1 MSEET
6 DEKHEALRAAYEN
19 IREGW
24 PPLWNPNEAREWR
37 VECPKCK
44 GSRVD
49 EIVVRKYG
57 CPLKIDTT
65 TYGVMRIR
73 DYEDAEEGTHVVEYM
88 KREAFDGSELKFA
101 EEDGVTNHDEAV
113 KLLVESD
120 SIPTLEHHGFILPN
134 GAHVKT
140 EPDAEQ
146 ERWGNCAASWEKD
159 MSFELT
165 YQSVV
170 AEEDDWGHY
179 ASRKHFK
186 CRDCGYKTKSLRKVL
201 KSKRRK

>member
-6 DEKHEALRAAYEN
+6 DENHETLRAAYEN

-49 EIVVRKYG
+49 EIVVREYR
-57 CPLKIDTT
+57 CPLKIDTA
-65 TYGVMRIR
+65 TYGITQISIFQDV
-73 DYEDAEEGTHVVEYM
+73 EEGTRVVEYM
-88 KREAFDGSELKFA
+88 KREAFDNSELKFA

-113 KLLVESD
+113 KFLVEHD
-120 SIPTLEHHGFILPN
+120 SIPTLEHHFFVLPN
-134 GAHVKT
+134 GAHLKT

-146 ERWGNCAASWEKD
+146 ERWGDSAASWEKD

-165 YQSVV
+165 YQSVD
-170 AEEDDWGHY
+170 AEDECWNAGR
-179 ASRKHFK
+179 RKHFE
-186 CRDCGYKTKSLRKVL
+186 CRDCEYKTKSLRKVL
-201 KSKRRK
+201 KSKRRE